1 MMNLEDK
8 YVNIIFNNLDL
19 SSQDGDISIC
29 KNIINIVY
37 SYINFSEHKVKSNF
51 KRNINQKL
59 KREAI
64 KFRLCKIVK
73 NIRRRRLLILM
84 LMSMID

>member
-1 MMNLEDK
+1 MMNLENKRVD
-8 YVNIIFNNLDL
+8 NIFNDLDL
-19 SSQDGDISIC
+19 SSQDGDILIC
-29 KNIINIVY
+29 NNIIGIIY
-37 SYINFSEHKVKSNF
+37 SYINFSEYKVKSNF
-51 KRNINQKL
+51 KKNINNKL

-64 KFRLCKIVK
+64 KFRLSKIVK